1 MLRNSIHR
9 AIRIDRK
16 IETTGKTMEN
26 LAPSR
31 HVSRFQVSRVYTRL
45 QLEER
50 AATELRDRRNRARN
64 IYFAEARLAAR
75 FRLRLRALS
84 A

>member
-9 AIRIDRK
+9 AIRTNRK

-31 HVSRFQVSRVYTRL
+31 HVPCFQVSRVYIKIATPRTSSYGTARSAKSRAKYLFRRSATRC
-45 QLEER
+45 
-50 AATELRDRRNRARN
+50 A
-64 IYFAEARLAAR
+64 I
-75 FRLRLRALS
+75 S
-84 A
+84 GVVGMM

>member
-9 AIRIDRK
+9 AIRTDRK
-16 IETTGKTMEN
+16 IETTRKTMEN
-26 LAPSR
+26 LARSR
-31 HVSRFQVSRVYTRL
+31 HVPRFQVSRVYTRL
-45 QLEER
+45 QLQER
-50 AATELRDRRNRARN
+50 ATELRDRRNRARN
-64 IYFAEARLAAR
+64 IYFAGARLAAR